1 MIDTRGR
8 SSDFLQD
15 LGDAARKNPLS
26 AALIGMGTLWL
37 FTSRNGNAAKTAQ
50 DFWRGTTS
58 ALSGSSKFADSA
70 RRQTDALR
78 DRGARAVDQA
88 SEVGASLANAV
99 STSAAA
105 ASETA
110 GDVFDGARST
120 LGEVFRK
127 QPLALG
133 VVGLAI
139 GASIAASLPST
150 EAEAAY
156 FGDSSDYVKQKFGE
170 IVDDQSGRVV
180 EIGKTV
186 AAAVA
191 DEARQQS
198 LTPEGLKAAARDL
211 SGKVSRVADVAAQP
225 LNRTKP
231 EASFS

>member
-26 AALIGMGTLWL
+26 AALIGMGALWL
-37 FTSRNGNAAKTAQ
+37 FTSRRNGNVAKTTQ
-50 DFWRGTTS
+50 DVWRSTTS
-58 ALSGSSKFADSA
+58 VLADSA

-78 DRGARAVDQA
+78 DRGARAVDQV
-88 SEVGASLANAV
+88 SGVGASLANAA
-99 STSAAA
+99 STSAGA
-105 ASETA
+105 ASERA
-110 GDVFDGARST
+110 GDVFDGVRTT

-133 VVGLAI
+133 AVGLAI

-150 EAEAAY
+150 ETETAY
-156 FGDSSDYVKQKFGE
+156 FGDTSDYVKQKFGE
-170 IVDDQSGRVV
+170 IVDDQSERVV

-186 AAAVA
+186 ATAVV
-191 DEARQQS
+191 DEARQQG

-211 SGKVSRVADVAAQP
+211 SGKVSRVADVVAKQP
-225 LNRTKP
+225 PIRTKP
-231 EASFS
+231 DASSS